1 MPPPRAAPPQPPPR
15 VASSRERKTVKEVDE
30 HFNTISNGD
39 KATVNRLK
47 TALKGSTKSFW
58 ISIVSNDPRGQMRG
72 SRETVVDLI
81 LQQLLDLG
89 GLKFSEVLKV
99 KMVKGMAS
107 DPSREEGVF
116 FFNSYTSTVIEEST
130 VDGDVERNTELV
142 ITRISNFQER
152 GSNWR
157 VGSLISHYI
166 NVTKYSPLS
175 GKSYMKLDESLQ
187 HPMHGLINLKN
198 KDNECFRWCHIRHL
212 NPQAKDPQRIKKAD
226 RKMVEK
232 LNYEGIDFP
241 VRIKDVKRIEKQK
254 NIRISVFGHSGNK

>member
-1 MPPPRAAPPQPPPR
+1 
-15 VASSRERKTVKEVDE
+15 
-30 HFNTISNGD
+30 
-39 KATVNRLK
+39 
-47 TALKGSTKSFW
+47 
-58 ISIVSNDPRGQMRG
+58 MRG
-72 SRETVVDLI
+72 SMETVVDLI

-89 GLKFSEVLKV
+89 GLKFSEVLKI
-99 KMVKGMAS
+99 KMVKGIAS

-116 FFNSYTSTVIEEST
+116 FFNSYTSTMIEEST

-187 HPMHGLINLKN
+187 HPMHGLIILKN

-212 NPQAKDPQRIKKAD
+212 NPQDKDPQRIKKAD

-232 LNYEGIDFP
+232 LNYEGIEFP
-241 VRIKDVKRIEKQK
+241 VP
-254 NIRISVFGHSGNK
+254 